1 MFIIGIT
8 GGSGAG
14 KTSAMTAIEASGAK
28 AIDCD
33 ALYHELLSDNDEL
46 TAEISEYFLDVLTDG
61 KVDRK
66 KLGAIVFND
75 KGSLLKLNS
84 ITHKFVAEAL
94 NKRIESY
101 KTQGIEVVAI
111 DAIALIESGLSSMCN
126 IVVGVVAPIEARL
139 SRIINRDGLTKEK
152 ALMRINAQKPESFF
166 RENCD
171 YIIENNFKTSAEF
184 EAYCKDYFETK
195 QLKFERNGH

>member
-14 KTSAMTAIEASGAK
+14 KTSAMTAIEALGAK

-33 ALYHELLSDNDEL
+33 ALYHELLSDDDEL
-46 TAEISEYFLDVLTDG
+46 IAEISENFLDVLADG

-75 KGSLLKLNS
+75 KDSLLKLNS

-94 NKRIESY
+94 NKRIESF
-101 KTQGIEVVAI
+101 KAQGIESVAI
-111 DAIALIESGLSSMCN
+111 DAIALIESGLSSMCD

-139 SRIINRDGLTKEK
+139 SRIINRDGLTKEQ

-171 YIIENNFKTSAEF
+171 YVIENIFETSAEF
-184 EAYCKDYFETK
+184 DAYCKDYFTQK
-195 QLKFERNGH
+195 QLQFERNGH